1 MQIKTEVE
9 PYVVVLRRRVWVA
22 RQRLKDNPKDV
33 WAKGVIDE
41 CNDYL
46 YNRTIQVPWLP
57 EPLPKVRADSI
68 AAFHRR
74 VKLVLTSYLDS
85 ADSAPDDLGKHGAGG
100 HRGEPTES
108 AST

>member
-22 RQRLKDNPKDV
+22 RQRLKENPNDV

-68 AAFHRR
+68 AAFHHSEIGRAH
-74 VKLVLTSYLDS
+74 V
-85 ADSAPDDLGKHGAGG
+85 
-100 HRGEPTES
+100 
-108 AST
+108 